1 MSARMLRIPPRPQ
14 ANRSLRRMLATTG
27 ALVAAGALV
36 VGCTSNTEDD
46 PGGSDTNAGD
56 EAPAGANDEP
66 GETVTI
72 GFSGPAADHGWLA
85 AINSSALAEAEKYSD
100 IELRTAEGTNDASL
114 QISQIETFIN
124 EEVDAIVL
132 LPTDGAALTDV
143 AIRAMDAG
151 IPVVNVDREF
161 SSPFAA
167 RTTILGDNYGMGVS
181 AGTYACQL
189 IEENSIAD
197 PVIAEI
203 AGIDALPLTQDRS
216 RGFADAL
223 GGCDQTVDN
232 RVAAEFT
239 VESGEEQ
246 ASNLLQAAPQ
256 IDIIWNHDDD
266 QGVGVKAAF
275 DNAGRDEFFFIGGAG
290 SANAMRW
297 IQDGEMEA
305 TVLYPPTQAADGIR
319 LARLL
324 AQGKSMS
331 DLVQVEVPK
340 RIVLNAPVVT
350 AENVEQYLPLAFE
363 S

>member
-1 MSARMLRIPPRPQ
+1 MSLPSGPSRGLSRT
-14 ANRSLRRMLATTG
+14 LA
-27 ALVAAGALV
+27 LLAAGALL
-36 VGCTSNTEDD
+36 VGCTSNEPADSGTSDNAGANNATSANDD
-46 PGGSDTNAGD
+46 PGD
-56 EAPAGANDEP
+56 
-66 GETVTI
+66 TVTI

-85 AINSSALAEAEKYSD
+85 AINSAALEEAEKYED
-100 IELRTAEGTNDASL
+100 VELLAAEGTNDASL

-124 EEVDAIVL
+124 DEVDAIVM
-132 LPTDGAALTDV
+132 LPTDGAALTEV
-143 AIRAMDAG
+143 ATRAMEAG

-181 AGTYACQL
+181 AGTYACDL
-189 IEENSIAD
+189 IEERNLTN

-203 AGIDALPLTQDRS
+203 AGIDSLPLTQDRS
-216 RGFADAL
+216 KGFADAL
-223 GGCDQTVDN
+223 QGCDQEVDN

-239 VESGEEQ
+239 VESGEAE
-246 ASNLLQAAPQ
+246 ASNLLQAAPK

-275 DNAGRDEFFFIGGAG
+275 DNAGRDEFAFIGGAG

-297 IQDGEMEA
+297 IQEGEMEA
-305 TVLYPPTQAADGIR
+305 TVIYPPTQAADGIR
-319 LARLL
+319 LARLI
-324 AQGKSMS
+324 AQDKGLS

-340 RIVLNAPVVT
+340 RIVLTAPVVN
-350 AENVEQYLPLAFE
+350 ADNVEEYLPLGFE

>member
-1 MSARMLRIPPRPQ
+1 MSILTAR
-14 ANRSLRRMLATTG
+14 RRLLTSG
-27 ALVAAGALV
+27 ALLAAGLLL
-36 VGCTSNTEDD
+36 VGCTSNEPESSGGDD
-46 PGGSDTNAGD
+46 GD
-56 EAPAGANDEP
+56 STANTASSNDET

-85 AINSSALAEAEKYSD
+85 AINSAAQEEAGKYD
-100 IELRTAEGTNDASL
+100 DVELRVAEGTNDASL

-124 EEVDAIVL
+124 EGVDAIVL
-132 LPTDGAALTDV
+132 LPTDGAALTEV
-143 AIRAMDAG
+143 ATRAMDAG

-181 AGTYACQL
+181 AGTYACEL
-189 IEENSIAD
+189 VEERGLAN

-203 AGIDALPLTQDRS
+203 AGIDSLPLTQDRS
-216 RGFADAL
+216 QCFADAL
-223 GGCDQTVDN
+223 QACGQTVDN

-239 VESGEEQ
+239 VESGEAE
-246 ASNLLQAAPQ
+246 ASNLLQAAPA

-275 DNAGRDEFFFIGGAG
+275 DNANRDEFAFIGGAG

-297 IQDGEMEA
+297 IQEGEMEA

-319 LARLL
+319 LARLI
-324 AQGKSMS
+324 AQDKGLS
-331 DLVQVEVPK
+331 DLVQVEVPR

-350 AENVEQYLPLAFE
+350 AENVEEYLPLGFE

>member
-1 MSARMLRIPPRPQ
+1 VSSAAAI
-14 ANRSLRRMLATTG
+14 
-27 ALVAAGALV
+27 VAAGVLV
-36 VGCTSNTEDD
+36 VGCTSNDPEETSDSDD
-46 PGGSDTNAGD
+46 AADEESTDDGGAAASG
-56 EAPAGANDEP
+56 NDEP

-72 GFSGPAADHGWLA
+72 GFSGPLADHGWLA
-85 AINSSALAEAEKYSD
+85 AVNSSAIAEAESYED
-100 IELRTAEGTNDASL
+100 IELRTAEATNDASL

-124 EEVDAIVL
+124 EGVDAIVL
-132 LPTDGAALTDV
+132 LPTDGAQLTEI
-143 AIRAMDAG
+143 ATRAMEEG
-151 IPVVNVDREF
+151 IIVVNVDREF

-189 IEENSIAD
+189 IEENNIAD

-203 AGIDALPLTQDRS
+203 AGIDSLPLTQDRS
-216 RGFADAL
+216 QGFEDAL
-223 GGCDQTVDN
+223 SVCGETVDN

-266 QGVGVKAAF
+266 QGVGVKQAF
-275 DNAGRDEFFFIGGAG
+275 ENAGRDEFFFLGGAG
-290 SANAMRW
+290 SCNAMEW
-297 IQDGEMEA
+297 IQDGAMEA

-324 AQGKSMS
+324 AQNKGMS
-331 DLVQVEVPK
+331 DLVQVSVPR
-340 RIVLNAPVVT
+340 RIVLDAPVVT
-350 AENVEQYLPLAFE
+350 ADNVEQYLDLCFE

>member
-1 MSARMLRIPPRPQ
+1 M
-14 ANRSLRRMLATTG
+14 
-27 ALVAAGALV
+27 
-36 VGCTSNTEDD
+36 
-46 PGGSDTNAGD
+46 
-56 EAPAGANDEP
+56 
-66 GETVTI
+66 I
-72 GFSGPAADHGWLA
+72 GFSGPQADHGWLA
-85 AINSSALAEAEKYSD
+85 AINEAATAEAEKYED
-100 IELRTAEGTNDASL
+100 IDLRVAEGTNDASL

-124 EEVDAIVL
+124 DGVDAIVL

-143 AIRAMDAG
+143 AIQAMEAG
-151 IPVVNVDREF
+151 IPVINVDREF
-161 SSPFAA
+161 SSPFAS
-167 RTTILGDNYGMGVS
+167 RVTILGDNYGMGVS

-189 IEENSIAD
+189 VEENDIQN

-216 RGFADAL
+216 QGFEDAL
-223 GGCDQTVDN
+223 SECGEEVDN
-232 RVAAEFT
+232 RVAAAFT
-239 VESGEEQ
+239 VESGEEE

-275 DNAGRDEFFFIGGAG
+275 DNADRNEFFFIGGAG

-324 AQGKSMS
+324 VQQKGLS
-331 DLVQVEVPK
+331 DLVQVEVPR

-350 AENVEQYLPLAFE
+350 ADNVEQYLPLGFE